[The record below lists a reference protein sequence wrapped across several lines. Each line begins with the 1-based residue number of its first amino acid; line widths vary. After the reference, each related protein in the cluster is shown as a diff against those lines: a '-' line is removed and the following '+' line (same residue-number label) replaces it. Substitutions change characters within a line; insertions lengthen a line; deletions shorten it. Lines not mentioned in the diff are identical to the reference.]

1 MEKRKPIKVRSLSFE
16 IFDTIVVYALTVLL
30 IICFT
35 M

>member
-1 MEKRKPIKVRSLSFE
+1 MEKIKTIKVGLLNFE
-16 IFDTIVVYALTVLL
+16 IFDTIVIYVLTVLL